1 MRFPPFFATR
11 GDSQMRHLSFRDALF
26 CLALSLAAAAPQTRA
41 AAAGDGGAKV
51 LDHVYLIVLENHD
64 FDDALDGD
72 LSPFLVELSRRQGL
86 ATHYSGVTHPSLPN
100 YLAMIGG
107 GAFGVRDDA
116 ASCFASDLLPMQS
129 CHHVEGDSLVDQL
142 EAAGL
147 TFALYAE
154 TLPAAGDL
162 TQASPPAPAAL
173 YAQKHNPFAYFDR
186 IAKSPAR
193 LEKLKPLEALTAD
206 LSGKAPNFAFIVPN
220 QCHDGHGLVTCKDPV
235 RLARDFD
242 DFLKQTIG
250 EIRASPNWTRNSAI
264 VVTFD
269 EGESHGAPK
278 SPGSRMEDFDDNRV
292 ATIVVTDCG
301 GPAVNDVPLNHYSL
315 LATIEDGFRLPRLRK
330 ASGAPTLMN
339 LFDRPCR

>member
-1 MRFPPFFATR
+1 
-11 GDSQMRHLSFRDALF
+11 
-26 CLALSLAAAAPQTRA
+26 
-41 AAAGDGGAKV
+41 
-51 LDHVYLIVLENHD
+51 
-64 FDDALDGD
+64 
-72 LSPFLVELSRRQGL
+72 LSPFLVELSRDQGL

-107 GAFGVRDDA
+107 DAFGVRDDA
-116 ASCFASDLLPMQS
+116 PSCFAADLSPMQS
-129 CHHVEGDSLVDQL
+129 CHHVGGDSLVDQL

-154 TLPAAGDL
+154 TLPAAGAL

-173 YAQKHNPFAYFDR
+173 YAQKHNPFAYFDG
-186 IAKSPAR
+186 IAKNPAR
-193 LEKLKPLEALTAD
+193 LEKLKPLDALMAD
-206 LSGKAPNFAFIVPN
+206 LSGNAPNFAFIVPN
-220 QCHDGHGLVTCKDPV
+220 QCHDGHGSLTCKDPA

-242 DFLKQTIG
+242 DFLKRTIG
-250 EIRASPNWTRNSAI
+250 AIRASRNWTRDSAI

-269 EGESHGAPK
+269 EGESRDTPK
-278 SPGSRMEDFDDNRV
+278 SPGSRTEDDNRV

-301 GPAVNDVPLNHYSL
+301 GPAVNDAPLNHYSL
-315 LATIEDGFRLPRLRK
+315 LATIEDGFQLRRLRK

>member
-1 MRFPPFFATR
+1 
-11 GDSQMRHLSFRDALF
+11 MRHFSFRDALF
-26 CLALSLAAAAPQTRA
+26 CLALSLAAAALQTRA
-41 AAAGDGGAKV
+41 AGAGGAKV
-51 LDHVYLIVLENHD
+51 FDHVYLIVLENHD

-72 LSPFLVELSRRQGL
+72 LSPFLVELSRGQGL

-107 GAFGVRDDA
+107 DAFGVKDDA
-116 ASCFASDLLPMQS
+116 PSCFASDLSPLQS

-154 TLPAAGDL
+154 TLPATGDL
-162 TQASPPAPAAL
+162 TQASPAAPAAL

-186 IAKSPAR
+186 IAKNPAR

-206 LSGKAPNFAFIVPN
+206 LSVDAPNFAFIVPN
-220 QCHDGHGLVTCKDPV
+220 QCHDGHGSLTCRDPV

-250 EIRASPNWTRNSAI
+250 AIRASRNWTRDSAI
-264 VVTFD
+264 IITFD
-269 EGESHGAPK
+269 EGESRDTPK
-278 SPGSRMEDFDDNRV
+278 SPGSHTEDDNRV

-301 GPAVNDVPLNHYSL
+301 GPAVNDAPLNHYSL
-315 LATIEDGFRLPRLRK
+315 LATIEDGFHLRRLRK

>member
-1 MRFPPFFATR
+1 
-11 GDSQMRHLSFRDALF
+11 MRHFSFRDALF
-26 CLALSLAAAAPQTRA
+26 CVALSLAAAAPQTRA

-51 LDHVYLIVLENHD
+51 FDHVYLIVLENHD
-64 FDDALDGD
+64 FDDALNGD
-72 LSPFLVELSRRQGL
+72 LSPFLVELSRDQGL

-107 GAFGVRDDA
+107 DAFGVRDDA
-116 ASCFASDLLPMQS
+116 PSCFATDLSPMQS

-162 TQASPPAPAAL
+162 TQASPPAPGAL

-186 IAKSPAR
+186 FAKNPAR
-193 LEKLKPLEALTAD
+193 LEKLRPLEALTAD

-220 QCHDGHGLVTCKDPV
+220 QCHDGHGSLTCKDPG

-242 DFLKQTIG
+242 DFLKRTIG
-250 EIRASPNWTRNSAI
+250 AIRASRNWTRDSAI

-269 EGESHGAPK
+269 EGESRDTPR
-278 SPGSRMEDFDDNRV
+278 SPGSHTEDDNRV

-301 GPAVNDVPLNHYSL
+301 GPAVNDAPLNHYSL
-315 LATIEDGFRLPRLRK
+315 LATIEDGFHLPRLRE

>member
-1 MRFPPFFATR
+1 
-11 GDSQMRHLSFRDALF
+11 MRHFSFRDALF
-26 CLALSLAAAAPQTRA
+26 CLALSLAAAALQTGA
-41 AAAGDGGAKV
+41 AAAREGGAKV
-51 LDHVYLIVLENHD
+51 FDHVYLIVLENHD
-64 FDDALDGD
+64 FDDALDAD
-72 LSPFLVELSRRQGL
+72 LSPFLVELSRGQGL

-107 GAFGVRDDA
+107 DAFDVTDDA
-116 ASCFASDLLPMQS
+116 PSCFASDLSPMQS
-129 CHHVEGDSLVDQL
+129 CHRIEGESLADQL

-154 TLPAAGDL
+154 TLPTAGAL

-186 IAKSPAR
+186 IAKNPAR

-206 LSGKAPNFAFIVPN
+206 LAGKAPNFAFIVPN
-220 QCHDGHGLVTCKDPV
+220 QCHGGHGSLTCKDPAP
-235 RLARDFD
+235 LTRDFD

-250 EIRASPNWTRNSAI
+250 AIRASRNWTRNSAI

-269 EGESHGAPK
+269 EGESRDTPK
-278 SPGSRMEDFDDNRV
+278 SPGSHAENDNRV
-292 ATIVVTDCG
+292 ATIVVTDRS
-301 GPAVNDVPLNHYSL
+301 GPAVNDAPLNHYSL
-315 LATIEDGFRLPRLRK
+315 LATIEDGFRLSRLRN